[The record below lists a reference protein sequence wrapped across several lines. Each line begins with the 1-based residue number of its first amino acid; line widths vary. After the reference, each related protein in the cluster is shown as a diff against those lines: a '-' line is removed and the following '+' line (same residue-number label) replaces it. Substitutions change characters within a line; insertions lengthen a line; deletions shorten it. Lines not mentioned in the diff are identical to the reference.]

1 MKSSAVATVDRP
13 RPFAV
18 NELFFS
24 TTDSRGI
31 ITSGN
36 EVFVRISGYA
46 AGELVGKAHNVVRH
60 PDMPRSAFRLVWDR
74 LKAGLPAAALVKNRA
89 KDGCYYWVVALITPT
104 ADGYLSV
111 RFKPTGA
118 NLGVIEPLYAQMRA
132 AEVAAEQGGADGQAA
147 MDAGAAVLVAALQAH
162 GWADYEA
169 FMRVLLGGELQSRDA
184 ALAQGRLAIV
194 QPLPADA
201 QRRALREPARK
212 YLAEIYR
219 DGLLAYKHLDGL
231 YHRLDQFVA
240 LNQTLSSKSAFVNT
254 LTDEL
259 RLSSINVALASTR
272 LGGEGESLGVI
283 SRHMDE
289 TSGEVAHSVHGLVT
303 GINTVSGRLRGV
315 NFNLAASRLQLEMSL
330 TFLHELLAS
339 DDLTAAWQERC
350 GLIRTLHA
358 AFTDTMGQASQA
370 LHELEEA
377 VHPLGAI
384 ADYLSRH
391 MLTLQVTQVGGLV
404 ESTRLASQGNFHDIF
419 LSIREQIE
427 RTHKELA
434 ELTNALHQLDGLA
447 VETPGLAREIVQAS
461 DRMGQDIATLPAEA
475 AAPAQPVAAPPPAG
489 PATES
494 VIPTEPELAVAGV

>member
-1 MKSSAVATVDRP
+1 MKSSAVPTIDRP

-24 TTDSRGI
+24 TTESRGI

-46 AGELVGKAHNVVRH
+46 AGELVGKAHNLVRH

-74 LKAGLPAAALVKNRA
+74 LKAGQPAAALVKNRA

-132 AEVAAEQGGADGQAA
+132 AEVAAEQGGADGEAA
-147 MDAGAAVLVAALQAH
+147 MDAGAAVLGAALQAH
-162 GWADYEA
+162 GWADYEE
-169 FMRVLLGGELQSRDA
+169 FMRVLLCGELQSRDA

-201 QRRALREPARK
+201 QRRALREPVLK
-212 YLAEIYR
+212 YLADIYR

-315 NFNLAASRLQLEMSL
+315 NFNLAASRLQLEMAL

-339 DDLTAAWQERC
+339 DDLSAAWQERC

-358 AFTDTMGQASQA
+358 AFTATMGQASQA

-391 MLTLQVTQVGGLV
+391 MLTLLVTQVGGLV
-404 ESTRLASQGNFHDIF
+404 ESTRLSSQGNFHDIF

-434 ELTNALHQLDGLA
+434 ELTNALHQLAGLA
-447 VETPGLAREIVQAS
+447 VETPGLAREIVQAA

-475 AAPAQPVAAPPPAG
+475 VAPVVPVAATKPAS
-489 PATES
+489 PAES
-494 VIPTEPELAVAGV
+494 AVPAESEMAVAGV